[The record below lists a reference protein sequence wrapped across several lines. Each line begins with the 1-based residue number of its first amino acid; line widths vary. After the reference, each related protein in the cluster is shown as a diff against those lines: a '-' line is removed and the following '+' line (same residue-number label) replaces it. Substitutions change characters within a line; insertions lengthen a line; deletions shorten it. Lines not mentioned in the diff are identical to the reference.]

1 MGIVEQIS
9 LLRPEHTHTQ
19 SASARA
25 TWMFGSAEKASP
37 YFYVYFVYSNE
48 ADFFRLSLAIWC
60 KSNGQNS
67 SPTLVSI
74 KSHSE
79 KLSSNACKYVRSHRI
94 WSTRTS
100 LAAAAAIYNT
110 IEHPPEEKGRQRRT
124 IQFYFVTDLVWLAF
138 KVTSISFRSFS
149 RQLFDCASNFVCEWL
164 CALFGC
170 WRMRR
175 RKTVHGLSKSFW
187 GRQWNNLLF
196 IVKMII

>member
-1 MGIVEQIS
+1 MKYVIKFWIHPIDVRWTNTVQCSMCYAVHGTQGAWCVRCSHRHRRHKANFWINQLAYFRLMKPVCS
-9 LLRPEHTHTQ
+9 RSVYLCVCVSNGNGWTNYFVPNTHTNIQ

-60 KSNGQNS
+60 KSNGRNS

-100 LAAAAAIYNT
+100 LAAAAIYY
-110 IEHPPEEKGRQRRT
+110 R
-124 IQFYFVTDLVWLAF
+124 L
-138 KVTSISFRSFS
+138 
-149 RQLFDCASNFVCEWL
+149 
-164 CALFGC
+164 
-170 WRMRR
+170 
-175 RKTVHGLSKSFW
+175 
-187 GRQWNNLLF
+187 
-196 IVKMII
+196 